1 MTELS
6 APLTIL
12 LATDKILALIANERE
27 NYQFH

>member
-12 LATDKILALIANERE
+12 LAIHKMLALVANERE